1 MTDIREQV
9 LVRLAQILTMIPN
22 VRDTARNPVNLP
34 DTQLPAAILF
44 DGDEDPIDN
53 AVYPTGHPRLF
64 NMRPTITL
72 TQQASAPG
80 SDLNA
85 MRVDL
90 IRLVISD
97 APLKTILGANGSV
110 AYDGCQTGF
119 YQGRSLQGTMN
130 ADFAIQYALEP
141 RRL

>member
-9 LVRLAQILTMIPN
+9 LVRLAEILATIPN
-22 VRDTARNPVNLP
+22 IRDTARNPANLP
-34 DTQLPAAILF
+34 DNQLPAAILF
-44 DGDEDPIDN
+44 DGDEDPIDT
-53 AVYPTGHPRLF
+53 ATYPTGHPRLF

-80 SDLNA
+80 SDLNT
-85 MRVDL
+85 MRADL

-97 APLKTILGANGSV
+97 TPLQTIIGTQGSV
-110 AYDGCQTGF
+110 AYDGCETGF

-130 ADFAIQYALEP
+130 TTFAIQYALEP